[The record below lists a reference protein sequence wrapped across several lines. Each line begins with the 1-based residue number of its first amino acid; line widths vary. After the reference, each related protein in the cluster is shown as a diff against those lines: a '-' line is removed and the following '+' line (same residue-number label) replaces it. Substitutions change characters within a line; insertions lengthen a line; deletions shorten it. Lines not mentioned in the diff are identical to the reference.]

1 MSVALR
7 ALLQALL
14 LVASVLGSL
23 SRVSEEKVSG
33 MTAEDL
39 RLYQMEAQ
47 WSGAIASAED
57 AAELTWSVSPLNAVR
72 LNETG
77 VWKDVAETSIQIELP
92 RAMTIIA
99 QYSMVVIATKAN
111 HPGGDFINDGQIQS
125 SVVADFLGA
134 RLKIDNIP

>member
-1 MSVALR
+1 MLSFLRTGLMAAILATLALR
-7 ALLQALL
+7 SDSLLYDD
-14 LVASVLGSL
+14 
-23 SRVSEEKVSG
+23 KMNG

-39 RLYQMEAQ
+39 RLYQMEAE
-47 WSGAIASAED
+47 WSGAVSNAKD
-57 AAELTWSVSPLNAVR
+57 AAELTWSVFPLSTVR

-77 VWKDVAETSIQIELP
+77 IWQDVPETSIQISLP

-99 QYSMVVIATKAN
+99 QYSMVAIATKAN
-111 HPGGDFINDGQIQS
+111 HPGGDFINDGQRQS